1 MQAYL
6 LLLFLSLVCTNAIR
20 YKTVVTEIITF
31 DENYTITETSET
43 ITLEEPERRVPILLG

>member
-6 LLLFLSLVCTNAIR
+6 LLLFLSLVCANAIR
-20 YKTVVTEIITF
+20 YKTVVTETITF